1 MLLQLAAVWAALRVY
16 RTSGQSLAWA
26 LLASA
31 LAFMALRRCLLLVS
45 FLRQGLPPI
54 NLLPHEVM
62 GFLTAVLLLV
72 GMLQIQKL
80 LIDKADQAARL
91 EEVLGLAQAEADK
104 LSAVMAASPVPLWI
118 AEDPECRVIH
128 GNPAAAE
135 LLKLP
140 IHANHSMSAP
150 PNEQPGHFRM
160 VQAGRDL
167 VPEEMP
173 MQRAAFRGEEVLG
186 EPVDLVFHDGQT
198 RHLMSYAKP
207 LHDPGGRIHGAVCSM
222 VDLTEARRA
231 EAALAKAHKMESLG
245 LLSGG
250 IAHDFN
256 NIFQSMVSNLEM
268 ARDLAPTGRVAV
280 LIERLQASVDRAS
293 RLSRD
298 ILHCSGGD
306 LRRPESLDL
315 SSVVAEA
322 LDQAGLAVVR
332 ELAPVLP
339 RVMMDPVLIGRV
351 VEGLVTN
358 AVEACSSIT
367 TIRVRTGMRMV
378 GEKDLGTGHWP
389 EPVEPGFYAMLEVS
403 DHGHGIEAAVLPR
416 IFDPFFS
423 TRDLGRGLG
432 LPAALGIVRGHRGG
446 IQVESLPGVGSVF
459 RVLLPSPETL
469 ELPPV
474 PTLDESSARNLVL
487 LADDEVELRSVMA
500 EMLQEWFGLEVVT
513 ASDGQEALEIFRQR
527 PETFDLVILDA
538 TMPRMG
544 GVEAFEGMRK
554 LRPGLPGVLC
564 SGYALSASRDQAI
577 AQGFTDFLK
586 KPFASSELKVILDRT
601 LGPRAES

>member
-1 MLLQLAAVWAALRVY
+1 
-16 RTSGQSLAWA
+16 
-26 LLASA
+26 
-31 LAFMALRRCLLLVS
+31 
-45 FLRQGLPPI
+45 
-54 NLLPHEVM
+54 
-62 GFLTAVLLLV
+62 
-72 GMLQIQKL
+72 
-80 LIDKADQAARL
+80 
-91 EEVLGLAQAEADK
+91 
-104 LSAVMAASPVPLWI
+104 
-118 AEDPECRVIH
+118 
-128 GNPAAAE
+128 
-135 LLKLP
+135 
-140 IHANHSMSAP
+140 
-150 PNEQPGHFRM
+150 
-160 VQAGRDL
+160 
-167 VPEEMP
+167 
-173 MQRAAFRGEEVLG
+173 
-186 EPVDLVFHDGQT
+186 
-198 RHLMSYAKP
+198 
-207 LHDPGGRIHGAVCSM
+207 
-222 VDLTEARRA
+222 
-231 EAALAKAHKMESLG
+231 
-245 LLSGG
+245 
-250 IAHDFN
+250 
-256 NIFQSMVSNLEM
+256 
-268 ARDLAPTGRVAV
+268 
-280 LIERLQASVDRAS
+280 
-293 RLSRD
+293 
-298 ILHCSGGD
+298 
-306 LRRPESLDL
+306 
-315 SSVVAEA
+315 
-322 LDQAGLAVVR
+322 
-332 ELAPVLP
+332 
-339 RVMMDPVLIGRV
+339 
-351 VEGLVTN
+351 
-358 AVEACSSIT
+358 
-367 TIRVRTGMRMV
+367 
-378 GEKDLGTGHWP
+378 
-389 EPVEPGFYAMLEVS
+389 MLEVS